1 MHLLWLLCCVCC
13 AGGGRALMLACLSPL
28 KAHAEESLN
37 TLHFASMALRIK
49 SQPVIMM
56 DPQVQGCACDTYIT
70 SVKRIQASL
79 LNSCMWNVALVVHNW
94 CA

>member
-1 MHLLWLLCCVCC
+1 MHVHVAVQVVQLAVRHRSCACCLIARY

-56 DPQVQGCACDTYIT
+56 DPQVQRCACDLSCTLFYTYST
-70 SVKRIQASL
+70 Q
-79 LNSCMWNVALVVHNW
+79 VV
-94 CA
+94 